1 MAVMAAAPRPAAR
14 ARTASQQGK
23 QHGRHRPNVRTQIVS
38 DHEIAPVL
46 ELQQDV
52 RYRETS
58 RR

>member
-1 MAVMAAAPRPAAR
+1 MAAAPRPAAR

-52 RYRETS
+52 R
-58 RR
+58 